1 MIRAFSLLLLSLP
14 ALAAEPGV
22 GANPPSLTS
31 WLLSSLMVIGLILV
45 LGFLL
50 KKSKIATAMGGGQ
63 MRIIASLAVGYK
75 EKLLVVKV
83 GEQQLLVGVTPQ
95 QVNFLYRLEEPL
107 DENQSQ
113 VFSQQLGKLM
123 GKHEKS

>member
-1 MIRAFSLLLLSLP
+1 MMRLLLLLLP
-14 ALAAEPGV
+14 VPAFAETAV
-22 GANPPSLTS
+22 SANVPSLSS

-50 KKSKIATAMGGGQ
+50 KKSKLATAMGGGQ
-63 MRIIASLAVGYK
+63 MRVVASLPVGYK

-107 DENQSQ
+107 DENQPQ
-113 VFSQQLGKLM
+113 AFSQQLGKLM

>member
-1 MIRAFSLLLLSLP
+1 MMRLLLLLLPLP
-14 ALAAEPGV
+14 AFSEVAEK
-22 GANPPSLTS
+22 ASAPSLSS

-50 KKSKIATAMGGGQ
+50 KKSKLATVMGGGQ
-63 MRIIASLAVGYK
+63 MRVIASLPVGYK

-95 QVNFLYRLEEPL
+95 QVNFLCQLEEPL
-107 DENQSQ
+107 DEQQPQ

-123 GKHEKS
+123 GKHDKG

>member
-1 MIRAFSLLLLSLP
+1 MTRLLLLLLP
-14 ALAAEPGV
+14 VPAFAET
-22 GANPPSLTS
+22 GASASAPSLSS

-50 KKSKIATAMGGGQ
+50 KKSKLATAMGGGQ
-63 MRIIASLAVGYK
+63 MRVIASLPVGYK

-95 QVNFLYRLEEPL
+95 QVNFLYRLEQPL
-107 DENQSQ
+107 DENQPQ
-113 VFSQQLGKLM
+113 AFSQQLGKLM

>member
-1 MIRAFSLLLLSLP
+1 MTRLLLLLLP
-14 ALAAEPGV
+14 VPAFAETVASASAPTL
-22 GANPPSLTS
+22 SS

-50 KKSKIATAMGGGQ
+50 KKSKIANAMGGGQ
-63 MRIIASLAVGYK
+63 MRVIASLPVGYK

-83 GEQQLLVGVTPQ
+83 GEQQLLIGVTPQ
-95 QVNFLYRLEEPL
+95 QVNFLYRLDTPL
-107 DENQSQ
+107 DESQ
-113 VFSQQLGKLM
+113 PQAFSQQLGKLM

>member
-1 MIRAFSLLLLSLP
+1 MIRALALILFASP
-14 ALAAEPGV
+14 ALAEGV
-22 GANPPSLTS
+22 NPPSITS

-50 KKSKIATAMGGGQ
+50 KKSKLTSVMGGGQ
-63 MRIIASLAVGYK
+63 MKVIATLPLGYK
-75 EKLLVVKV
+75 EKLMVVKV
-83 GEQQLLVGVTPQ
+83 GEQQLLIGVTPQ

-107 DENQSQ
+107 DESQ
-113 VFSQQLGKLM
+113 PQAFSQQLGKLM

>member
-1 MIRAFSLLLLSLP
+1 MMRLLLLLLP
-14 ALAAEPGV
+14 VPAFAETAASAKV
-22 GANPPSLTS
+22 PSLSS

-50 KKSKIATAMGGGQ
+50 KKSKLATAMGGGQ
-63 MRIIASLAVGYK
+63 MRVIASLPVGYK

-107 DENQSQ
+107 DENQPQ
-113 VFSQQLGKLM
+113 AFSQQLGKLM

>member
-1 MIRAFSLLLLSLP
+1 MMRMLLLLLLPLP
-14 ALAAEPGV
+14 ALADV
-22 GANPPSLTS
+22 GAAVNAPSLSS

-63 MRIIASLAVGYK
+63 MRVIASLPVGYK

-95 QVNFLYRLEEPL
+95 QVNFLYRLEESL
-107 DENQSQ
+107 DENQPQ

>member
-1 MIRAFSLLLLSLP
+1 MIRALALILFAAP
-14 ALAAEPGV
+14 ALAEAGV
-22 GANPPSLTS
+22 NPPSITS

-50 KKSKIATAMGGGQ
+50 KKSKLTQVMGGGQ
-63 MRIIASLAVGYK
+63 MKVIASLPVGYK

-83 GEQQLLVGVTPQ
+83 GEQQLLIGVTPQ
-95 QVNFLYRLEEPL
+95 QVNFLYRLEQPL
-107 DENQSQ
+107 DENQPQ
-113 VFSQQLGKLM
+113 AFSQQLGKLM

>member
-1 MIRAFSLLLLSLP
+1 MIRVLALTLFAAP
-14 ALAAEPGV
+14 ALAEGGV
-22 GANPPSLTS
+22 NPPSITS

-50 KKSKIATAMGGGQ
+50 KKSKLTQVMGGGQ
-63 MRIIASLAVGYK
+63 MKVIATLPVGYK
-75 EKLLVVKV
+75 EKLMVVKV
-83 GEQQLLVGVTPQ
+83 GEQQLLIGVTPQ
-95 QVNFLYRLEEPL
+95 QVNFLYRLEQPL
-107 DENQSQ
+107 DESQPQ

>member
-1 MIRAFSLLLLSLP
+1 MIRAFPLLLLSLP
-14 ALAAEPGV
+14 ALASPGA

-50 KKSKIATAMGGGQ
+50 KKSKIAQVMGGGQ
-63 MRIIASLAVGYK
+63 MKVIATLPLGYK
-75 EKLLVVKV
+75 EKLMVVKV
-83 GEQQLLVGVTPQ
+83 GDQQLLIGVTPQ
-95 QVNFLYRLEEPL
+95 QVNFLYRLEQPL
-107 DENQSQ
+107 DENQPQ
-113 VFSQQLGKLM
+113 AFSQQLGKLM

>member
-1 MIRAFSLLLLSLP
+1 MIRAAILLMLPLP
-14 ALAAEPGV
+14 ALAQAS
-22 GANPPSLTS
+22 AAAPSLTS

-50 KKSKIATAMGGGQ
+50 KKSKLTAQLRGGQ
-63 MRIIASLAVGYK
+63 MKVIASLPLGYK

-83 GEQQLLVGVTPQ
+83 GEQQLLIGVTPQ

-107 DENQSQ
+107 DERQPQ
-113 VFSQQLGKLM
+113 AFAQQLGKLM
-123 GKHEKS
+123 ARHDKE

>member
-1 MIRAFSLLLLSLP
+1 MMRLLLLLLP
-14 ALAAEPGV
+14 APAFAETAAS
-22 GANPPSLTS
+22 ANVPRLSS

-50 KKSKIATAMGGGQ
+50 KESKLATAMGGGQ
-63 MRIIASLAVGYK
+63 MRVIASLPVGYK

-107 DENQSQ
+107 DENQPQ
-113 VFSQQLGKLM
+113 AFSQQLGKLM

>member
-1 MIRAFSLLLLSLP
+1 
-14 ALAAEPGV
+14 
-22 GANPPSLTS
+22 
-31 WLLSSLMVIGLILV
+31 
-45 LGFLL
+45 
-50 KKSKIATAMGGGQ
+50 
-63 MRIIASLAVGYK
+63 MRVIASLPVGYK

-107 DENQSQ
+107 DENQPQ

>member
-1 MIRAFSLLLLSLP
+1 MMRLLLLLLLP
-14 ALAAEPGV
+14 LPVLAEV
-22 GANPPSLTS
+22 GGAVNAPSLSS

-50 KKSKIATAMGGGQ
+50 KKSKIATTMGGGQ
-63 MRIIASLAVGYK
+63 MRVIATLPVGYK

-95 QVNFLYRLEEPL
+95 QVNFLYRLEQPL
-107 DENQSQ
+107 DEQQ
-113 VFSQQLGKLM
+113 PQLFSQQLGKLM
-123 GKHEKS
+123 GKHEKN

>member
-1 MIRAFSLLLLSLP
+1 MTRLLLLLLP
-14 ALAAEPGV
+14 VPAFAETV
-22 GANPPSLTS
+22 ASTNAPSLSS

-50 KKSKIATAMGGGQ
+50 KKSKLATAMGGGQ
-63 MRIIASLAVGYK
+63 MRVIASLPVGYK

-95 QVNFLYRLEEPL
+95 QVNFLYRLEQPL
-107 DENQSQ
+107 DENQPQ
-113 VFSQQLGKLM
+113 AFSQQLGKLM

>member
-1 MIRAFSLLLLSLP
+1 MMRLLLLLLP
-14 ALAAEPGV
+14 VPVFAETATS
-22 GANPPSLTS
+22 ANVPSLSS

-50 KKSKIATAMGGGQ
+50 KKSKLATAMGGGQ
-63 MRIIASLAVGYK
+63 MRVIASLPVGYK

-107 DENQSQ
+107 DENQPQ
-113 VFSQQLGKLM
+113 AFSQQLGKLM

>member
-1 MIRAFSLLLLSLP
+1 MIRVFPLLLLSLP
-14 ALAAEPGV
+14 ALAEPGA

-50 KKSKIATAMGGGQ
+50 KKSKIATAIGGQ
-63 MRIIASLAVGYK
+63 MRVIASLPVGYK

-83 GEQQLLVGVTPQ
+83 GEQQLLLGVTPQ

-107 DENQSQ
+107 DESQ
-113 VFSQQLGKLM
+113 PQAFSQQLGKLM

>member
-1 MIRAFSLLLLSLP
+1 MMRLLLLLLP
-14 ALAAEPGV
+14 VPAFAET
-22 GANPPSLTS
+22 GASANVPSLSS

-50 KKSKIATAMGGGQ
+50 KKSKLATTMGGGQ
-63 MRIIASLAVGYK
+63 MRVIASLPVGYK

-95 QVNFLYRLEEPL
+95 QVNFLYRLEDPL
-107 DENQSQ
+107 DENQPQ
-113 VFSQQLGKLM
+113 AFSQQLGKLM

>member
-1 MIRAFSLLLLSLP
+1 MMRLLLLLLP
-14 ALAAEPGV
+14 VPAFAETAV
-22 GANPPSLTS
+22 SANVPSLSS

-50 KKSKIATAMGGGQ
+50 KKSKLATAMGGGQ
-63 MRIIASLAVGYK
+63 MRVIASLPVGYK

-95 QVNFLYRLEEPL
+95 QVNFLYRLEDPL
-107 DENQSQ
+107 DENQPQ
-113 VFSQQLGKLM
+113 AFSQQLGKLM

>member
-1 MIRAFSLLLLSLP
+1 MMRLLLLLLP
-14 ALAAEPGV
+14 VPAFAETAV
-22 GANPPSLTS
+22 SANVPSLSS

-50 KKSKIATAMGGGQ
+50 KKSKLATAMAGGQ
-63 MRIIASLAVGYK
+63 MRVIASLPVGYK

-107 DENQSQ
+107 DENQPQ
-113 VFSQQLGKLM
+113 AFSQQLGKLM

>member
-1 MIRAFSLLLLSLP
+1 MIRAAILLMLPLP
-14 ALAAEPGV
+14 ALAQ
-22 GANPPSLTS
+22 ANATAPSLTS

-50 KKSKIATAMGGGQ
+50 KKSKLTAQLGGGQ
-63 MRIIASLAVGYK
+63 MKVIASLPLGYK

-83 GEQQLLVGVTPQ
+83 GEQQLLIGVTPQ

-107 DENQSQ
+107 DERQPQ
-113 VFSQQLGKLM
+113 AFAQQLGKLM
-123 GKHEKS
+123 ARHDKE

>member
-1 MIRAFSLLLLSLP
+1 MTRLLLLLLP
-14 ALAAEPGV
+14 VPAFAETV
-22 GANPPSLTS
+22 ASANTPSLSS

-50 KKSKIATAMGGGQ
+50 KKSKLATAMGGGQ
-63 MRIIASLAVGYK
+63 MRVIASLPVGYK

-95 QVNFLYRLEEPL
+95 QVNFLYRLEQPL
-107 DENQSQ
+107 DENQPQ
-113 VFSQQLGKLM
+113 AFSQQLGKLM

>member
-1 MIRAFSLLLLSLP
+1 MIRALALILFAAP
-14 ALAAEPGV
+14 ALAE
-22 GANPPSLTS
+22 GANPPSITS

-50 KKSKIATAMGGGQ
+50 KKSKLATAMGGGQ
-63 MRIIASLAVGYK
+63 MRVIASLPVGYK

-95 QVNFLYRLEEPL
+95 QVNFLYRLEQPL
-107 DENQSQ
+107 DENQPQ
-113 VFSQQLGKLM
+113 AFSQQLGKLM

>member
-1 MIRAFSLLLLSLP
+1 MMRLLLLLLP
-14 ALAAEPGV
+14 VPAFAETV
-22 GANPPSLTS
+22 ASANVPSLSS

-63 MRIIASLAVGYK
+63 MRVIATLPVGYK

-95 QVNFLYRLEEPL
+95 QVNFLYRLEQPL
-107 DENQSQ
+107 DEQQPQ

-123 GKHEKS
+123 GKHEKN